1 MELERWYYRIRAG
14 LRTVIQRGRVE
25 DELAAELHDHLEHE
39 TEYQTTR
46 GVSGAEAAR
55 RAGASL
61 QAVQAVKERCR
72 ELRPTRW
79 LEDLWR
85 DTRVALRSFGRH
97 PVFALICVGTLALGI
112 AANTTIFSALD
123 TLLVRP
129 LPYRDADRV
138 VFTLGWNL
146 RTDTMRFNVQA
157 ADWVEWH
164 DTARSFEAVAA
175 YRYLIANVTGVDRP
189 ARLQAYRVTSNT
201 FALLGVEPLLG
212 RSFRESDGIRG
223 ADDVAVLSHALWQD
237 RFGAD
242 PTVVGRTLIINDA
255 AVTVVGIMPPGFT
268 YPQINFTGDLW
279 LPLGIDAAGLQADR
293 RTSYGVVS
301 VARLRPTVSLDQ
313 AQAEMDTIYQRLA
326 AAYPTTNTGVGI
338 RVTPM
343 RQLLADQVFPPLM
356 LLMAVVAVVLLIV
369 CANVA
374 SLLLARASARA
385 REMAIRG
392 ALGAGRI
399 RLFRQLLTEAMLLAG
414 LGGGLGVL
422 LSVWGLGAVRASIPD
437 FVASVVP
444 AMREIGVDLRV
455 LAFSGGVSLLATLL
469 FGLAPALMLSKP
481 AAEGRLANRSSGD
494 GGRRQ
499 HRLLSYLV
507 VAEVALSAML
517 LVGAGLTTR
526 SLWNLL
532 QVDPGFDSRSVMVLD
547 LALPTSRYPD
557 VARRAT
563 FLSQLLDRLHALPGV
578 ETAGVVNTLPLSMS
592 NSSTPVAIDGQPPTA
607 PGDTARTDYRV
618 VSDGYF
624 DTMRI
629 PLLRGRGFETRDQDT
644 TIPVVVVNQAFTER
658 LLDGRKPMG
667 QRIRT
672 GAGDGPWRE
681 IVGVVGD
688 VKHTDLTRQAN
699 PETYVPL
706 HQAAPESMALV
717 VRASGPTTGLAAAIE
732 VEMRALDP
740 DQPADGV
747 YPMEQ
752 VVGTAML
759 LQRAA
764 AQFTAAFAVVALLLA
779 TMGLYGVIA
788 YVAAQRMPELAIRM
802 ALGAQPGDVLRLVL
816 RQGVVLALVGI
827 GVGLTAAFAMS
838 RLLASLLYGLTS
850 TDPTTFAV
858 VAVGLVTVTLVAC
871 LVPARR
877 ASQLDPMTALRLE

>member
-14 LRTVIQRGRVE
+14 WWAVIRRRRLE
-25 DELAAELHDHLEHE
+25 DELAAELHDHLERE
-39 TEYQTTR
+39 TEYQVSC
-46 GVSGAEAAR
+46 GVSRAEAAR

-61 QAVQAVKERCR
+61 RAVQAVRERCR

-79 LEDLWR
+79 LEDLGK
-85 DTRVALRSFGRH
+85 DARVALRSFGRN
-97 PVFALICVGTLALGI
+97 PVFMLVCVGTLALGI
-112 AANTTIFSALD
+112 GANTTIFSALN

-129 LPYRDADRV
+129 LAYRDADRV
-138 VFTLGWNL
+138 VFTLGWDL
-146 RTDTMRFNVQA
+146 RTDAMRFNVQA
-157 ADWVEWH
+157 ADWVEWR
-164 DTARSFEAVAA
+164 DTARSFEAVSA
-175 YRYLIANVTGVDRP
+175 YRPLIANVTGVDRP
-189 ARLQAYRVTSNT
+189 ARLQAYRVTPNT
-201 FALLGVEPLLG
+201 FTLLGVEPLRG
-212 RSFRESDGIRG
+212 RSFHESDGEVG
-223 ADDVAVLSHALWQD
+223 ADDVTVLSHAVWQD

-242 PTVVGRTLIINDA
+242 PGILGRTLIINDT
-255 AVTVVGIMPPGFT
+255 AVTVVGVMPPGFA
-268 YPQINFTGDLW
+268 YPQFNFTGDLW
-279 LPLGIDAAGLQADR
+279 MPLRIDAAGLQADR
-293 RTSYGVVS
+293 RTSYGIVS

-313 AQAEMDTIYQRLA
+313 AQAEMDTIYRRLGT
-326 AAYPTTNTGVGI
+326 AYPNTNTGVGI
-338 RVTPM
+338 RVIPM
-343 RQLLADQVFPPLM
+343 QQLLADQLFPPLM

-374 SLLLARASARA
+374 SLLLARASARG

-392 ALGAGRI
+392 ALGAGRS
-399 RLFRQLLTEAMLLAG
+399 RLFRQLLTEAMMLAA

-444 AMREIGVDLRV
+444 ATREIGVDLRV
-455 LAFSGGVSLLATLL
+455 LAFSSGVSLFATLL
-469 FGLAPALMLSKP
+469 FGLTPALMLSKP

-526 SLWNLL
+526 SLWNVL
-532 QVDPGFDSRSVMVLD
+532 QVNPGFDPHGLMVLD
-547 LALPTSRYPD
+547 LSLPTGKYPD
-557 VARRAT
+557 VTRRT
-563 FLSQLLDRLHALPGV
+563 LFVGQLLDRLHALPGV
-578 ETAGVVNTLPLSMS
+578 DTAGVVNSLPLSTN
-592 NSSTPVAIDGQPPTA
+592 NSSTTVVIDGQPPA
-607 PGDTARTDYRV
+607 VPGETARTDYRV

-644 TIPVVVVNQAFTER
+644 TTPVVVVNQAFTEQ
-658 LLDGRKPMG
+658 LLDGAPLG
-667 QRIRT
+667 QRVRT
-672 GAGDGPWRE
+672 GAADGPWRE
-681 IVGVVGD
+681 VVGVVGD

-699 PETYVPL
+699 PELYVPL
-706 HQAAPESMALV
+706 HQAAPELLALV
-717 VRASGPTTGLAAAIE
+717 VRASGPTTGLAGAIA

-740 DQPADGV
+740 DQPTDGV

-764 AQFTAAFAVVALLLA
+764 AQFTAGFAVVALLLA

-788 YVAAQRMPELAIRM
+788 YVAAQRVPESAIRM

-816 RQGVVLALVGI
+816 RHGVVLALVGI
-827 GVGLTAAFAMS
+827 GVGLTAAFAVT
-838 RLLASLLYGLTS
+838 RLLASLLYGLS
-850 TDPTTFAV
+850 PTDPATFAW
-858 VAVGLVTVTLVAC
+858 VAIGLVTVTVVAC

-877 ASQLDPMTALRLE
+877 ASRLDPMNALRLE